1 MEATTRVISRSSKL
15 AAPGV
20 PKTVQ
25 VVIKAGRVS
34 ITKHLRYEKGQYI
47 GRAYDYRNRTDVDIA
62 FPLSILSEGLKEE
75 VKPKLAV
82 RLAA

>member
-1 MEATTRVISRSSKL
+1 VSRSSKL
-15 AAPGV
+15 AAPGI

-34 ITKHLRYEKGQYI
+34 ITKHLRYEKGQYV
-47 GRAYDYRNRTDVDIA
+47 GRAYDYRKKTQVEIA
-62 FPLSILSEGLKEE
+62 FPLSILTDGLKGE
-75 VKPKLAV
+75 VGPKLAE